1 MATVIKANGPIR
13 AADGMSFN
21 FEDMSDKAHSYLH
34 GMQQQAAQIIAKA
47 HKEAEQI
54 RQRATEEGRQ
64 AAIAAVEQVMNEKV
78 GKQLQTLL
86 PALQQASSQVIEA
99 KQAWLAHW
107 EQAAIQLANKIAARV
122 IRRQL
127 QQQPEITV
135 ALVREALELAAGS
148 SELVL
153 RMHPEDLQ
161 ALRNQVDTLVG
172 TLSGLGAVA
181 ITPDSSITRGGC
193 RVDTK
198 FGVIDQQVEAQLARI
213 EAELLS

>member
-13 AADGMSFN
+13 TADGMSFN
-21 FEDMSDKAHSYLH
+21 FEDMSDKAHSYLND
-34 GMQQQAAQIIAKA
+34 MQQQAAQIIAKA

-86 PALQQASSQVIEA
+86 PALQQATSQVIDA

-107 EQAAIQLANKIAARV
+107 EQAAVQLANKIAARV
-122 IRRQL
+122 VRRQL

-193 RVDTK
+193 LVDTK
-198 FGVIDQQVEAQLARI
+198 FGVVDQQVEAQLARI
-213 EAELLS
+213 ESELLD